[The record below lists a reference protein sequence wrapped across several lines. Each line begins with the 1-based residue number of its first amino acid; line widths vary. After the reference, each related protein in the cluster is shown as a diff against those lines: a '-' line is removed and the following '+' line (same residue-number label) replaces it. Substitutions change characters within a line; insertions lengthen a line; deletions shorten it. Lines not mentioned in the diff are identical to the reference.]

1 MSFLYSL
8 IHSKIQ
14 NHNQLRMKKRL
25 PGKVLVDNQAANSK
39 MNDRSECL
47 PGVGGAASE
56 GFIETEM
63 NDFTLSPAEGI
74 QLEEHRLI
82 EVCHLK
88 FSLSPMIY
96 C

>member
-1 MSFLYSL
+1 
-8 IHSKIQ
+8 
-14 NHNQLRMKKRL
+14 MKKRL

-63 NDFTLSPAEGI
+63 NDFTL
-74 QLEEHRLI
+74 
-82 EVCHLK
+82 
-88 FSLSPMIY
+88 
-96 C
+96 